1 MMKPKLKALMFYWLI
16 IAYLVV
22 VSMSKHPSLHSN
34 TEWLLLLLKYEA
46 GFDFVL
52 ISSCIQ
58 AGHWPLAH
66 WWSIFSSTIVMII
79 IRTFESTL
87 QGPSFSSSS
96 PPFLSPSLP
105 QLAAPPLHCEGDQG
119 SEQTLEALEVAV
131 ALPMRSASWWQ
142 DVEPTL
148 LQGEVRLSSSNFSPL
163 LLEGK
168 AQ

>member
-1 MMKPKLKALMFYWLI
+1 MY
-16 IAYLVV
+16 
-22 VSMSKHPSLHSN
+22 
-34 TEWLLLLLKYEA
+34 T
-46 GFDFVL
+46 G
-52 ISSCIQ
+52 
-58 AGHWPLAH
+58 
-66 WWSIFSSTIVMII
+66 WWSIFSSTIVII
-79 IRTFESTL
+79 IMRTFESTL

-131 ALPMRSASWWQ
+131 ALLMRSASWWQ

>member
-1 MMKPKLKALMFYWLI
+1 M
-16 IAYLVV
+16 
-22 VSMSKHPSLHSN
+22 
-34 TEWLLLLLKYEA
+34 
-46 GFDFVL
+46 
-52 ISSCIQ
+52 
-58 AGHWPLAH
+58 
-66 WWSIFSSTIVMII
+66 
-79 IRTFESTL
+79 RTFESTL
-87 QGPSFSSSS
+87 QVPSFSSSS
-96 PPFLSPSLP
+96 PPFLSPS

-131 ALPMRSASWWQ
+131 VLPMRSASWWQ